1 MGERLEYVKVY
12 EVYES
17 NVSTLNYVTSF
28 IRKEIGEL
36 YAKVLIMIVLRVGIT
51 VNSYSF
57 FLLFAIIPEFTM
69 RKLLT
74 L

>member
-1 MGERLEYVKVY
+1 MY

-17 NVSTLNYVTSF
+17 NVSILNYVTSF

-36 YAKVLIMIVLRVGIT
+36 YTEVLIMTVLRVDII
-51 VNSYSF
+51 VIPSF
-57 FLLFAIIPEFTM
+57 YFLSLFQMFTM
-69 RKLLT
+69 SKLLT

>member
-1 MGERLEYVKVY
+1 MKVY

-17 NVSTLNYVTSF
+17 NISILNIVTSF

-36 YAKVLIMIVLRVGIT
+36 YTKVLIMIVLRVDII
-51 VNSYSF
+51 VIPSF
-57 FLLFAIIPEFTM
+57 YFLSLFQMFTM
-69 RKLLT
+69 SKLLT

>member
-1 MGERLEYVKVY
+1 MKVY

-17 NVSTLNYVTSF
+17 NVSILNIVTSF

-36 YAKVLIMIVLRVGIT
+36 YTKVLIMIVLRVDII
-51 VNSYSF
+51 VIPSF
-57 FLLFAIIPEFTM
+57 YFLSLFQMFTM
-69 RKLLT
+69 SKLLT

>member
-1 MGERLEYVKVY
+1 MKVY

-17 NVSTLNYVTSF
+17 NVSILNYVTSF

-36 YAKVLIMIVLRVGIT
+36 YTEVLIMTVLRVDII
-51 VNSYSF
+51 VIPSF
-57 FLLFAIIPEFTM
+57 YFLSLFQMFTM
-69 RKLLT
+69 SKLLT